1 MKGPVKAIILGVTVL
16 VLVAGA
22 FWGGSVF
29 GGSQST
35 VGFAAGG
42 DAQGMRG
49 GPFADLTEEEQAEL
63 EGMTA
68 EERQA
73 WMEEN
78 MGAAPD
84 GTMGGPA
91 RGGTLEGE
99 VIEVATDS
107 ITISLENGSQTIYLD
122 ENTVIAYAE
131 GAGELA
137 TGSQVMV
144 IATPTGG
151 AANGGTTSDIATAS
165 VVVVK

>member
-1 MKGPVKAIILGVTVL
+1 MKGPVKAIILGVAVL
-16 VLVAGA
+16 VLLAGA

-63 EGMTA
+63 DGMTA

-78 MGAAPD
+78 MGTAPD
-84 GTMGGPA
+84 GAMSRPE

-99 VIEVATDS
+99 ILEATTDS
-107 ITISLENGSQTIYLD
+107 ITLSLENGSQTIYLD
-122 ENTVIAYAE
+122 ESTVIAYVK

-137 TGSQVMV
+137 EGSQVMV

-151 AANGGTTSDIATAS
+151 AASSGTTSDIATAS

>member
-1 MKGPVKAIILGVTVL
+1 MKGTVKAIILGVAVL

-22 FWGGSVF
+22 FWGGSVV

-49 GPFADLTEEEQAEL
+49 GPFADLTEEEQAEI

-78 MGAAPD
+78 MDTPPD
-84 GTMGGPA
+84 GTLGGPG
-91 RGGTLEGE
+91 RGGDLEGE
-99 VIEVATDS
+99 VIEVADDS
-107 ITISLENGSQTIYLD
+107 ITISLDSGTQTIYLD
-122 ENTVIAYAE
+122 ENTVIAYVE

-137 TGSQVMV
+137 AGSTVMV
-144 IATPTGG
+144 MATPTGG
-151 AANGGTTSDIATAS
+151 ASSSATSDIATAS
-165 VVVVK
+165 LVVVK